1 MHVKEVMSPGVI
13 IVDPAASLTL
23 AARQMRD
30 RAVGCLPVVDGN
42 RLVGMITD
50 RDVVIRSLAD
60 GLDPHRTQVQTVM
73 SADPLCCFAD
83 QTVEQAQHIMTDNRI
98 KHLPVLDRRKR
109 LVGILSHA
117 DVAGRGPRCKPHQ
130 VRFYKNVST
139 SSGPPRH
146 VSMTT
151 IYLSPAVRQEDVE
164 AAAIRKFERDQ
175 RIEPWSR
182 LADGYEI
189 VGPE

>member
-1 MHVKEVMSPGVI
+1 MHVKDVMTPGVI
-13 IVDPAASLTL
+13 TVDPAAPLTL

-30 RAVGCLPVVDGN
+30 RAIGCLPVVEGS

-60 GLDPHRTQVQTVM
+60 GLDAHRTQVQTVM
-73 SADPLCCFAD
+73 SADPLSCFAD
-83 QTVEQAQHIMTDNRI
+83 QTVEQAQQIMTDNRI

-117 DVAGRGPRCKPHQ
+117 DVAGRGPRCRPRQ
-130 VRFYKNVST
+130 VRFYKNMNT
-139 SSGPPRH
+139 SSGQPRH
-146 VSMTT
+146 VSMATV
-151 IYLSPAVRQEDVE
+151 YLSPAGKREDVA

-182 LADGYEI
+182 MADGYEI
-189 VGPE
+189 VGRE